1 MWHKED
7 FKITK
12 PEFFSK
18 TYESFFRTW
27 NEVLSTTVNL
37 IKTSYIGTFWTIALG
52 VYELLKSDFIQGT
65 RKFGG

>member
-1 MWHKED
+1 MWHKKD

-18 TYESFFRTW
+18 TYESFFRIW

-37 IKTSYIGTFWTIALG
+37 IKTSHTGTFWTIALG
-52 VYELLKSDFIQGT
+52 VYELLKSDFI
-65 RKFGG
+65 